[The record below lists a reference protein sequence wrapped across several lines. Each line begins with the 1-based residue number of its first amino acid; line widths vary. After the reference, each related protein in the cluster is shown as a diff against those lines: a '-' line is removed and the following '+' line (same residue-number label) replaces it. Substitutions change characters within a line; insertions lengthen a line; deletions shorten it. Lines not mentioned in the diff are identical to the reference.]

1 MLGHGHKIE
10 DKYIFITKGS
20 ALTAAVEIDDWNKP
34 SKSLEIKTFILNDK
48 HPKLLFIP
56 GGFAHG
62 YKTLLPD
69 TRIIVFSTATLSESI
84 KDDYRYDAYYW
95 NPWTAKER

>member
-1 MLGHGHKIE
+1 MTNDAYAHIIQFNVMFEIIE
-10 DKYIFITKGS
+10 
-20 ALTAAVEIDDWNKP
+20 P
-34 SKSLEIKTFILNDK
+34 CCFILNDK
-48 HPKLLFIP
+48 RPKLLFIP

-69 TRIIVFSTATLSESI
+69 TRLIVFSTSTLSESI

-95 NPWTAKER
+95 NPWTSKER